1 MTFRTVYQDE
11 FTQIDVTDTFN
22 QLYKHITPSLHAF
35 NVCIH
40 LNLLY
45 KRIHSIASMPI
56 FYNSHTA
63 AKYEVSIL
71 YTLSILSYNL
81 SYELNCL
88 EKVKEEH
95 GHGFKK
101 EYRHYF
107 ETAIEELKGLKDV
120 IDKDHTIEPNYIITM
135 ADFLNKLILRG
146 FTELTK
152 TYPEHGFYIKN

>member
-1 MTFRTVYQDE
+1 MTFRTVHQDE
-11 FTQIDVTDTFN
+11 IPQIDVYDTFN
-22 QLYKHITPSLHAF
+22 QLYEYITPSLHAF

-81 SYELNCL
+81 SYELNRL
-88 EKVKEEH
+88 EKAKEEH
-95 GHGFKK
+95 EPNFNKK
-101 EYRHYF
+101 YHHYF
-107 ETAIEELKGLKDV
+107 DAIIEELKDFKDV
-120 IDKDHTIEPNYIITM
+120 IDKDPSIEQDYIITM
-135 ADFLNKLILRG
+135 TEFLNKLILKG
-146 FTELTK
+146 FAELTK
-152 TYPEHGFYIKN
+152 TYPEHGFYIKY